1 MARVSWGCH
10 LGHSGLNDWT
20 DLSIYWT
27 TQHICFIVIF
37 ACSCSIESR
46 LDLDSTVHDI
56 IWLYIL
62 SILLLPI
69 ISQSNWSCHDTA
81 LARTGVINATQV
93 WNQGLYNS
101 PSLTLSFPL
110 QVSIVHLLCIFS
122 IESKTLPLLLYFFIC
137 FHFLKNHLSESFR
150 DFCSVKSAPR
160 QLAAFVLSPL
170 PPAALPAPLKAP
182 AAPAMH
188 SSPQDPSSIKSINRF
203 NRYWQSIGDLPV
215 FFSSTGLHVNTCTF
229 MTFPNADPVMV
240 QTSWRPGQLAGWFIQ
255 RKDTTTCW

>member
-110 QVSIVHLLCIFS
+110 KVSIVHLLCIFFHRIQDS
-122 IESKTLPLLLYFFIC
+122 AIAFIFFHMFSFSK
-137 FHFLKNHLSESFR
+137 KSSFR
-150 DFCSVKSAPR
+150 IFPWFLLCQISASAARSFRSVASASSR
-160 QLAAFVLSPL
+160 AAC
-170 PPAALPAPLKAP
+170 
-182 AAPAMH
+182 
-188 SSPQDPSSIKSINRF
+188 SIKS
-203 NRYWQSIGDLPV
+203 
-215 FFSSTGLHVNTCTF
+215 SSRSC
-229 MTFPNADPVMV
+229 NA
-240 QTSWRPGQLAGWFIQ
+240 QFTSRSFKYQIYQ
-255 RKDTTTCW
+255 

>member
-27 TQHICFIVIF
+27 TQHIVIF

-101 PSLTLSFPL
+101 PSSTWSFPL
-110 QVSIVHLLCIFS
+110 KVSIVHLLCIFS
-122 IESKTLPLLLYFFIC
+122 IESKTLPLLLYVFIC
-137 FHFLKNHLSESFR
+137 FYFFKNHLSESFH
-150 DFCSVKSAPR
+150 DFFSVKSAPR

-170 PPAALPAPLKAP
+170 PPAVLPAPLKAP

-215 FFSSTGLHVNTCTF
+215 VFSSTGLHVNTCTF
-229 MTFPNADPVMV
+229 MTFPNSAWKVLQ
-240 QTSWRPGQLAGWFIQ
+240 QTLPWFKQAGGQVSLQAGL
-255 RKDTTTCW
+255 

>member
-27 TQHICFIVIF
+27 TQHIVIF

-101 PSLTLSFPL
+101 PSSTWSFPL
-110 QVSIVHLLCIFS
+110 KVSIVHLLCIFA
-122 IESKTLPLLLYFFIC
+122 IAFIC
-137 FHFLKNHLSESFR
+137 FHMFLFFKKSSFR
-150 DFCSVKSAPR
+150 IFPWFLLCQIGASAARSFRSVASASSR
-160 QLAAFVLSPL
+160 AAC
-170 PPAALPAPLKAP
+170 
-182 AAPAMH
+182 
-188 SSPQDPSSIKSINRF
+188 SIKS
-203 NRYWQSIGDLPV
+203 
-215 FFSSTGLHVNTCTF
+215 SSRSC
-229 MTFPNADPVMV
+229 NA
-240 QTSWRPGQLAGWFIQ
+240 QFTSRSFKYQIYQ
-255 RKDTTTCW
+255 